1 MTEIAWDPRD
11 AEILAGRIASQAAD
25 VRSLASTAKGA
36 HVDSNCVGLMI
47 SPLVLPVAELFM
59 GVIDQVISFAGT
71 SCDDLHSDLNKVNSG
86 FQEMESTN
94 ISEVQRNAQLLNGDM
109 R

>member
-1 MTEIAWDPRD
+1 MTEIAWEPRD

-36 HVDSNCVGLMI
+36 HLDSNCVGLMI

-59 GVIDQVISFAGT
+59 GVSFAGT

>member
-1 MTEIAWDPRD
+1 M
-11 AEILAGRIASQAAD
+11 
-25 VRSLASTAKGA
+25 
-36 HVDSNCVGLMI
+36 
-47 SPLVLPVAELFM
+47 LPVAELFM